1 MRKIRKRQ
9 VVAALAAAVE
19 SARAVA
25 DRILRWI
32 VAWRVSLVRVDIHAK
47 CPACGWR
54 KGRAIQYSFELRCIV
69 HSCAVC
75 SAMWYEA
82 TVAHADLWS
91 PALED
96 KGRTD
101 ETQANR
107 SAGK

>member
-1 MRKIRKRQ
+1 MKIKRKLTVGIN
-9 VVAALAAAVE
+9 AAA
-19 SARAVA
+19 ARTRAVGA
-25 DRILRWI
+25 WILRRI
-32 VAWRVSLVRVDIHAK
+32 VAWRVYYVRVDVHAK

-82 TVAHADLWS
+82 TIAHADLWS